1 MLPDSLALLRRGY
14 SGRPPGRKVPA
25 GASAGGS
32 RLTPGGGQVMP
43 HARRLLGVLGDAPPA
58 ISRLKSVP
66 RRVRGPPWPHCD
78 PAASPQAPPT
88 PAEVLPR
95 ARRVTK
101 VPSRRR
107 PRNGQGGATRCLRGA
122 TAMFA
127 GALTPPTLDAGPE
140 RSRQYLCF
148 VHTHRGLQRS
158 RANLPRKAPGAAQFF
173 LLNSWRAACRFT
185 RVHARKAQV
194 VGGEAS

>member
-1 MLPDSLALLRRGY
+1 MRRLPSPLTASSTARADVGCSARVWARWTRAATPLRLVPIGRGCSAREGVIWSPDSLALLRRGY

-32 RLTPGGGQVMP
+32 RLTPGGGQVKP

-58 ISRLKSVP
+58 MSRRKSGP

-101 VPSRRR
+101 VPRS
-107 PRNGQGGATRCLRGA
+107 PRNGQGGGTRCLHAVCPGRPDGWLQWA
-122 TAMFA
+122 KFY
-127 GALTPPTLDAGPE
+127 E
-140 RSRQYLCF
+140 
-148 VHTHRGLQRS
+148 GLFIKI
-158 RANLPRKAPGAAQFF
+158 L
-173 LLNSWRAACRFT
+173 
-185 RVHARKAQV
+185 
-194 VGGEAS
+194 GGRNA